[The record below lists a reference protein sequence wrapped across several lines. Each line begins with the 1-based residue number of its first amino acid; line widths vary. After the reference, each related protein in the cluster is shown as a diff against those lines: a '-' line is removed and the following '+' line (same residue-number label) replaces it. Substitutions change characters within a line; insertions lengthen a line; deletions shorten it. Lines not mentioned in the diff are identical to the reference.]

1 VPDHGDG
8 LELVA
13 YGGDHLGD
21 RSPGLLRQSGGP
33 IRLDDR
39 NRGGEMRYA
48 VVTPEDQPDTYL
60 VYYMVPSRN
69 TLVASRSQSDGRD
82 KFGSKYPAG
91 DWCAD
96 GYELAYNIWPG
107 ASLIKVN

>member
-1 VPDHGDG
+1 MPDHGG
-8 LELVA
+8 RRELVA
-13 YGGDHLGD
+13 YGGDHLG
-21 RSPGLLRQSGGP
+21 RPGPSGLLRQSGS
-33 IRLDDR
+33 IRLDNR
-39 NRGGEMRYA
+39 NRGGEMGYV

-69 TLVASRSQSDGRD
+69 TLVASRSQSGGRD
-82 KFGSKYPAG
+82 RFGSKYPAG

-96 GYELAYNIWPG
+96 GYELAYSIWPG